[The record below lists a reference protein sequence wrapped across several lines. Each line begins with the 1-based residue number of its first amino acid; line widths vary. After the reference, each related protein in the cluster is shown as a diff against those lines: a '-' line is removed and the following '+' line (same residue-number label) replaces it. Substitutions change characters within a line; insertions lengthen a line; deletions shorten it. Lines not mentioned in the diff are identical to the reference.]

1 MGRLY
6 HTYAVLC
13 LDFDLFQNTNQQMYP
28 AAKENA
34 GGLQI
39 KVKMIVQLLKVSKTI
54 PYSPPLP
61 TNLNPALSLIPI
73 P

>member
-1 MGRLY
+1 MGRIY

-39 KVKMIVQLLKVSKTI
+39 KVQMIV
-54 PYSPPLP
+54 
-61 TNLNPALSLIPI
+61 
-73 P
+73 